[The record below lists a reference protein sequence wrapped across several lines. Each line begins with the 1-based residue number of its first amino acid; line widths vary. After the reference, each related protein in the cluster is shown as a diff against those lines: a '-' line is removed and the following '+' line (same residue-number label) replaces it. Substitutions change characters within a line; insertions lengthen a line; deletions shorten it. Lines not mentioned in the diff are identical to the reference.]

1 MKRFIFAS
9 LTYFA
14 VAAIFGILNGV
25 TDVGYWGVFAHT
37 HFNLLGFMSMMIYG
51 IGYFILPRFN
61 GTELRFPNWVPVH
74 FWLGNI
80 SLVGMVVFRGLEIET
95 GETVY
100 QMLFIIF
107 AVLQVTTIAMF
118 ILNIWMALSASA
130 SQSEQ
135 PTPTTAKSGE
145 TASSS
150 QQAPSSPA
158 GQLELSADSPLAAII
173 DAYPAI
179 QDLLVQSGLQSL
191 ASQGHLDRVRSMGI
205 TIGMAA
211 NNHGIN
217 LEKLLESIRQ
227 EISGS
232 GSSAGNATETQ
243 TIDDT
248 QLIGTIMQ
256 EYPESRVV
264 FEKYFGSG
272 CFDCPGQAYESIDMA
287 CRMHGVDPKTFLSE
301 LNSTLAGV

>member
-9 LTYFA
+9 LAYLA

-25 TDVGYWGVFAHT
+25 ADLGYWGVFAHT

-61 GTELRFPNWVPVH
+61 GTELKFPNWVPVH
-74 FWLGNI
+74 FWLGNL
-80 SLVGMVVFRGLEIET
+80 SLVGMVVFRGLEVES
-95 GETVY
+95 GETIY

-107 AVLQVTTIAMF
+107 AVLQVTTIGMF
-118 ILNIWMALSASA
+118 IANIWMTLSASA
-130 SQSEQ
+130 SQSVQ
-135 PTPTTAKSGE
+135 PVPAAAKTDE
-145 TASSS
+145 AAASV
-150 QQAPSSPA
+150 QEAPSSPA
-158 GQLELSADSPLAAII
+158 GDLELSANSPVAAII
-173 DAYPAI
+173 DAYPAAK
-179 QDLLVQSGLQSL
+179 DLLVKAGLQSL
-191 ASQGHLDRVRSMGI
+191 AAPAHLDRVRSMGI

-211 NNHGIN
+211 NNHGID
-217 LEKLLESIRQ
+217 LEKLLETIRQ
-227 EISGS
+227 EISGA
-232 GSSAGNATETQ
+232 SSSIEKATETQ
-243 TIDDT
+243 TVDDT

-287 CRMHGVDPKTFLSE
+287 CRMHGVDPKTFLAE
-301 LNSTLAGV
+301 LNKTLAGV